1 MYYYCEEILQ
11 MLSRWTTCTAELTFF
26 KMRLQDKDG
35 LTKTLERMLEP
46 NQQDIQGLPAS
57 TVQYS
62 TGKDFFLIF

>member
-1 MYYYCEEILQ
+1 
-11 MLSRWTTCTAELTFF
+11 
-26 KMRLQDKDG
+26 MRLQDKDG

>member
-1 MYYYCEEILQ
+1 MNHLHRRINIHQDEI
-11 MLSRWTTCTAELTFF
+11 
-26 KMRLQDKDG
+26 QDKDG
-35 LTKTLERMLEP
+35 LIKTLERMLEP